1 MTSRPGGHRG
11 ISTAMGEGFAPSCTS
26 DATGILPLSAGLF
39 YCCALIAMKDCLS
52 PSTSATNGSARWDLA
67 GAIQDPPGM
76 KLAAVI
82 MIGPR
87 VRENCLIRMALSF
100 SSALPRTKC
109 DRPVAAS
116 HRKVTLAKPVD
127 AVATKGT
134 EEGRFNAVSQM
145 RRRKN
150 PCYGGR

>member
-1 MTSRPGGHRG
+1 
-11 ISTAMGEGFAPSCTS
+11 
-26 DATGILPLSAGLF
+26 
-39 YCCALIAMKDCLS
+39 MKDCLS
-52 PSTSATNGSARWDLA
+52 SNISATNGSVRWDLA
-67 GAIQDPPGM
+67 GAIQDPPAIT
-76 KLAAVI
+76 LTAVI

-87 VRENCLIRMALSF
+87 TGENCLSKMALSF

-150 PCYGGR
+150 P

>member
-1 MTSRPGGHRG
+1 
-11 ISTAMGEGFAPSCTS
+11 
-26 DATGILPLSAGLF
+26 
-39 YCCALIAMKDCLS
+39 MKDSVS
-52 PSTSATNGSARWDLA
+52 PSTSATNGSARGDLA

-82 MIGPR
+82 MMGPR
-87 VRENCLIRMALSF
+87 REENCLSKMALSF

-127 AVATKGT
+127 AMATKGT
-134 EEGRFNAVSQM
+134 EEERFNAAPQM

-150 PCYGGR
+150 P

>member
-1 MTSRPGGHRG
+1 
-11 ISTAMGEGFAPSCTS
+11 
-26 DATGILPLSAGLF
+26 
-39 YCCALIAMKDCLS
+39 
-52 PSTSATNGSARWDLA
+52 
-67 GAIQDPPGM
+67 M

-87 VRENCLIRMALSF
+87 TGENCLSKMALSF

-116 HRKVTLAKPVD
+116 QRRITPAKPVD
-127 AVATKGT
+127 AVAAKGI
-134 EEGRFNAVSQM
+134 EEGHFNAVPEM

-150 PCYGGR
+150 P